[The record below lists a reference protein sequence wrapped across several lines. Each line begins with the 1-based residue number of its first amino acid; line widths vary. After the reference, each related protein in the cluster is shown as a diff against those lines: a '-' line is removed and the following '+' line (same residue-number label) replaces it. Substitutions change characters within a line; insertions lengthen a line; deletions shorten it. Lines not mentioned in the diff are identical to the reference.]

1 MSSNPIL
8 LLLADTDGSIEREV
22 IGSDHQLDMVI
33 CPDLKT
39 GLTPEQWS
47 RVQYIIASHLYTV
60 DKELQDRC
68 PSLKVIVRL
77 GIGVDSIDVAY
88 AASTG
93 VAVCNVP
100 DYGIEEVAD
109 TTVAHILA
117 LFRQT
122 TALHQ
127 ALQDGVCYETFTQ
140 FVEKAHP
147 SRRIRGKTLGMIGMG
162 NIGMA
167 VCTRAKA
174 LGFDVMVYDPYLRPG
189 TDKALG
195 ITQVDSLDYLIQN
208 SNCVSLHCPL
218 TPETANVINSKS
230 LQLFKKDAFLV
241 NTSRGG
247 QIDEAALAE
256 ALKSGQLG
264 GAALDVQVTEPFKL
278 KGSVFDGVPN
288 LILTPHA
295 AWYSKESY
303 EDVRTG
309 AIKAVKFCLTHSD
322 CSRLPNFLNAK
333 TIDKEACKKRWSKL

>member
-1 MSSNPIL
+1 MSSTPIL
-8 LLLADTDGSIEREV
+8 LLLADDDGSIERE
-22 IGSDHQLDMVI
+22 ITEKDHPLDILV

-39 GLTPEQWS
+39 GLTSEQWS
-47 RVQYIIASHLYTV
+47 RVQFIITSNLFNV

-68 PSLKVIVRL
+68 PSLKLIVIP

-100 DYGIEEVAD
+100 DYCIEEVAD

-127 ALQDGVCYETFTQ
+127 ALQEGVCYETFTQ
-140 FVEKAHP
+140 FVDKAHA
-147 SRRIRGKTLGMIGMG
+147 SRRIRGKTLGLIGMG

-174 LGFDVMVYDPYLRPG
+174 LGFNVMVYDPYLRPG

-195 ITQVDSLDYLIQN
+195 VIQVDNLEHLIKN
-208 SNCVSLHCPL
+208 SHCVTLHCPL
-218 TPETANVINSKS
+218 TPETTKIINAETLK
-230 LQLFKKDAFLV
+230 LFKKDAFLV
-241 NTSRGG
+241 NMSRGG
-247 QIDEAALAE
+247 QIDEAALAK
-256 ALKSGQLG
+256 ALKAGELG
-264 GAALDVQVTEPFKL
+264 GAALDVQVEEPFKL
-278 KGSVFDGVPN
+278 KGSVFEGVPN

-295 AWYSKESY
+295 GWYSKES
-303 EDVRTG
+303 DDDARIG
-309 AIKAVKFCLTHSD
+309 AIKAVKYCLSHAD
-322 CSRLPNFLNAK
+322 CSRLPNFLNSK
-333 TIDKEACKKRWSKL
+333 TIDKEACKKHWS